1 MQNISYSSFRCVIRE
16 IKWIT
21 QDHLV
26 GNYQNPH
33 CINPMFIE
41 LPPVDLKEML
51 VQEAHLLPCKNHSGG
66 KLYNKEYFIS
76 LKQEVSI

>member
-1 MQNISYSSFRCVIRE
+1 MQNIRFVIGE

-26 GNYQNPH
+26 SNYQNPH

-51 VQEAHLLPCKNHSGG
+51 VQEAHSLPYKNHSEG
-66 KLYNKEYFIS
+66 KLYDKEYYIP